1 MSNRLPHTPLEQLTD
16 QQRAIYER
24 ITGGSRSTGTPH
36 FPLTS
41 EDGTLNGPFGIMLH
55 EPELGSN
62 LERLGAAIRYRTNL
76 SPRVREIA
84 ILQVAHAMDSEFEW
98 WAHAKVGKAAGLTQA
113 ELDALATGTLVGQDD
128 AERSS
133 AAFCRILLKDE
144 HQMTHDEF
152 TAFSAQ
158 LSPASMIELTVLVG
172 YYRTLAQL
180 MAVFDI
186 GIPQHG
192 ARPRDMGT
200 AKPPESISGGQPR

>member
-1 MSNRLPHTPLEQLTD
+1 MSARLPHTPLDQLTE
-16 QQRAIYER
+16 QQRAIYVR

-36 FPLTS
+36 FPLTA

-98 WAHAKVGKAAGLTQA
+98 WAHAKVAKAAGLTEA
-113 ELDALATGTLVGQDD
+113 ELDALASGTLVGEDD
-128 AERSS
+128 LERAS
-133 AAFCRILLKDE
+133 AAFCQILLRDQ
-144 HQMTHDEF
+144 HQLTNDEF
-152 TAFSAQ
+152 ATMSAQ

-186 GIPQHG
+186 GVPPMAPPSDI
-192 ARPRDMGT
+192 GT
-200 AKPPESISGGQPR
+200 AEPPAESRGV